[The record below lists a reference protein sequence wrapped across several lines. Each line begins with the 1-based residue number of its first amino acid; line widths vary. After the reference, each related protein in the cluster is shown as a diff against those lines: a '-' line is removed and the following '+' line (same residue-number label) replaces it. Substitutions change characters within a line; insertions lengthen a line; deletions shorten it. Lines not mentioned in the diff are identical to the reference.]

1 MQYENEPGVRLNA
14 YGEPD
19 VEYYL
24 AQAHQMRG
32 QALAAGFRE
41 LKACWLRAL
50 DRSWFMDQGRS
61 SPPQKVVQSGWP
73 WVDLIVQG
81 TPTREVRHV

>member
-14 YGEPD
+14 NGKPD
-19 VEYYL
+19 LEYYL

-50 DRSWFMDQGRS
+50 DRSWSMDQGRS
-61 SPPQKVVQSGWP
+61 SPPQKVIQSGWP

-81 TPTREVRHV
+81 TPPREVHQV